1 MTASETIALFRVLL
15 ILRNLRNLCNLRILI
30 SCLVVLLHH

>member
-15 ILRNLRNLCNLRILI
+15 ILRNLCNLRILI
-30 SCLVVLLHH
+30 SCLVILLHH